1 MKPASITLSKNQRRP
16 AGARSKNT
24 SKPSMTS
31 LVERKHERRQAIEI
45 YTPKLQDG
53 AAESGSSVFQ
63 LDYSGRPAFL
73 AQSSQLARQMSIAAK
88 FERARNWL
96 SFPSGE

>member
-1 MKPASITLSKNQRRP
+1 MLSQQ
-16 AGARSKNT
+16 
-24 SKPSMTS
+24 
-31 LVERKHERRQAIEI
+31 RKHERRQATEI
-45 YTPKLQDG
+45 YTPKLQDS

-63 LDYSGRPAFL
+63 LNYSRRPAFL